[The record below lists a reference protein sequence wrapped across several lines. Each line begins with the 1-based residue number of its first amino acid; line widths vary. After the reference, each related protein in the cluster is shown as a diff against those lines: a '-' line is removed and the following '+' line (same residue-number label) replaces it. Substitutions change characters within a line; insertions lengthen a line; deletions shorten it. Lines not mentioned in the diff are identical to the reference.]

1 MSVSNSHLMTPHL
14 GAPGDVIPIQY
25 HAQMLVDEHRMTSFE
40 EAIALVV
47 RPGMH
52 VLDLGAGTGVLSFFA
67 ARQGARVTAV
77 EREPGV
83 FAVAR
88 TALAHAEGADH
99 VRLVHSDARAFLPD
113 EPVDVVVCE
122 MLHVGLLRERQ
133 VEIIGDFKRRYGE
146 RFGDPMPRFVPEAC
160 VQAVQPV
167 QQDFTY
173 HGYTVPAPQF
183 QDAFALQPRTLELA
197 EPKVFQQFYYADAL
211 PDSCR
216 ADLVFTA
223 AHAGHLNA
231 IRIVTKNLLA
241 IRMSPPGSVDW
252 LMGYLIL
259 PLATPVSVEV
269 GTKVRLSFEYSPG
282 DELDA
287 TMKSAHAAVLAPT
300 TR

>member
-1 MSVSNSHLMTPHL
+1 MSVSDPHLMTPHL
-14 GAPGDVIPIQY
+14 GAPADVIPIQY

-40 EAIALVV
+40 EAITLVV
-47 RPGMH
+47 HPGMR
-52 VLDLGAGTGVLSFFA
+52 VLDLGAGTGVLSYFA
-67 ARQGARVTAV
+67 ARRGAHVTAV

-88 TALAHAEGADH
+88 AALGHAEGGDR
-99 VRLVHSDARAFLPD
+99 VRLVHADARDFLPD

-133 VEIIGDFKRRYGE
+133 IEIIGDFKRRYAE
-146 RFGDPMPRFVPEAC
+146 KFGAMPRFIPEAC

-183 QDAFALQPRTLELA
+183 QDAFAVQPRTLELA
-197 EPKVFQQFYYADAL
+197 EPKVFQQFQYADSL
-211 PDSCR
+211 PDACT
-216 ADLVFTA
+216 ADLQFTA
-223 AHAGHLNA
+223 AHSGHLNA

-241 IRMSPPGSVDW
+241 IRATPPGSVDW

-259 PLATPVSVEV
+259 PLAAPVSVDE
-269 GTKVRLSFEYSPG
+269 GARVRLSLGYRPG
-282 DELDA
+282 DELDV
-287 TMKSAHAAVLAPT
+287 TMKSAHAEVLPA
-300 TR
+300 